1 LKLEARA
8 SVSGEVADYY
18 REHAFRPIWAK
29 GSRLGPETNLLL
41 AILSRSRRDGLDP
54 ERYRV
59 RHLAQAVAEARGGK
73 AAAVARAE
81 LMLSQAFADYVVD
94 LHEPPRTSDMVYID
108 AELAPQKLTA
118 RQVLDKAGAA
128 PSLRRHLSEA
138 RRMNPIYEG
147 LRRGLASRDPAQQ
160 RIIRANLE
168 RARAVPAN
176 PGRRYIVVD
185 AAGARLWMFED
196 GRVHDSMRVI
206 VGKPSQK
213 TPMLAG
219 LIRFTALN
227 PYWNIPPDLVPNRV
241 ARHVLKEGT
250 NFLRRDRL
258 QLLSDWSDGAHRL
271 DPAKVDWRK
280 VAAGRQLLRV
290 RQLPGPGNML
300 GSMKFMMPND
310 LDIYLHDTPDK
321 ASFAQADRRLSSGCV
336 RVEDAARLARWLFK
350 GKPPVP
356 SGAAEQRVDLPEPV
370 PVYITYLTALP
381 TGKDGIAFQQDVYGR
396 DAALLARLEN
406 EPRSSSPRK
415 RG

>member
-1 LKLEARA
+1 
-8 SVSGEVADYY
+8 
-18 REHAFRPIWAK
+18 
-29 GSRLGPETNLLL
+29 
-41 AILSRSRRDGLDP
+41 
-54 ERYRV
+54 
-59 RHLAQAVAEARGGK
+59 
-73 AAAVARAE
+73 
-81 LMLSQAFADYVVD
+81 MLSQGFADYIVD
-94 LHEPPRTSDMVYID
+94 LHEPPQPSDMVYID
-108 AELAPQKLTA
+108 AELAPRKLTA
-118 RQVLDKAGAA
+118 REVLDEAGAA
-128 PSLRRHLSEA
+128 PSLRAHLAEV

-168 RARAVPAN
+168 RARAIPAN

-196 GRVHDSMRVI
+196 GQVHDSMRVI

-213 TPMLAG
+213 TPIMAG

-227 PYWNIPPDLVPNRV
+227 PYWNIPPDLVPTRV
-241 ARHVLKEGT
+241 AKHVLKEGT
-250 NFLRRDRL
+250 GFLRRDRL

-321 ASFAQADRRLSSGCV
+321 ASFAAADRRLSSGCV
-336 RVEDAARLARWLFK
+336 RVEDAARLARWLYE
-350 GKPPVP
+350 GRPPVP

-370 PVYITYLTALP
+370 PVYITYLTAFP
-381 TGKDGIAFQQDVYGR
+381 TGKGGIAFQQDVYGR
-396 DAALLARLEN
+396 DAALLARLESQ
-406 EPRSSSPRK
+406 PRSSSPRK

>member
-1 LKLEARA
+1 VPRLRQ
-8 SVSGEVADYY
+8 
-18 REHAFRPIWAK
+18 AF
-29 GSRLGPETNLLL
+29 
-41 AILSRSRRDGLDP
+41 
-54 ERYRV
+54 
-59 RHLAQAVAEARGGK
+59 AEALEGK
-73 AAAVARAE
+73 PAAVARAE

-94 LHEPPRTSDMVYID
+94 RRTPPEGSDMVYVD
-108 AELAPQKLTA
+108 AELAPPKLTA
-118 RQVLDKAGAA
+118 REVLDEAGAA
-128 PSLRRHLSEA
+128 PSLRAHLAEV
-138 RRMNPIYEG
+138 RRMHPIYEG

-160 RIIRANLE
+160 RIIWANLE
-168 RARAVPAN
+168 RARAIPAN

-196 GRVHDSMRVI
+196 GQVRDSMRVI

-227 PYWNIPPDLVPNRV
+227 PYWNIPPDLVPTRV
-241 ARHVLKEGT
+241 AKHVLKEGT
-250 NFLRRDRL
+250 GFLRRDRL

-300 GSMKFMMPND
+300 SSMKFMMPND

-336 RVEDAARLARWLFK
+336 RVEDAARLARWFYD
-350 GKPPVP
+350 GRPPVP

-381 TGKDGIAFQQDVYGR
+381 TGKGGIAFQQDVYGR
-396 DAALLARLEN
+396 DAALLARLES
-406 EPRSSSPRK
+406 EPRSSSRRK

>member
-1 LKLEARA
+1 
-8 SVSGEVADYY
+8 
-18 REHAFRPIWAK
+18 
-29 GSRLGPETNLLL
+29 
-41 AILSRSRRDGLDP
+41 
-54 ERYRV
+54 
-59 RHLAQAVAEARGGK
+59 
-73 AAAVARAE
+73 
-81 LMLSQAFADYVVD
+81 
-94 LHEPPRTSDMVYID
+94 
-108 AELAPQKLTA
+108 
-118 RQVLDKAGAA
+118 
-128 PSLRRHLSEA
+128 
-138 RRMNPIYEG
+138 MNPIYEG
-147 LRRGLASRDPAQQ
+147 LRRGLASAGPPQQ

-168 RARAVPAN
+168 RARAIPAN
-176 PGRRYIVVD
+176 PARRHIVVD
-185 AAGARLWMFED
+185 AAGARLWMFEN
-196 GRVHDSMRVI
+196 GRVRDSMRVI

-241 ARHVLKEGT
+241 AKHVLKEGT
-250 NFLRRDRL
+250 GFLRRDRL
-258 QLLSDWSDGAHRL
+258 ELLSDWSDGAHKL
-271 DPAKVDWRK
+271 DPAKVNWRK

-336 RVEDAARLARWLFK
+336 RVEDAARLARWLFE

-356 SGAAEQRVDLPEPV
+356 TGAVEQRVDLPEPV

-381 TGKDGIAFQQDVYGR
+381 AGEGRIAFQQDVYGR
-396 DAALLARLEN
+396 DAELLARLEN
-406 EPRSSSPRK
+406 EPKSSSPRR